1 MANIEKPIWSVD
13 GQTLTNVLVNNKS
26 TTYNKVSNW
35 YDGTP
40 MDDSKLD
47 DDFVY
52 VKYEGEYLVRN
63 MEEGQVLQKDTMDE
77 MRNLS
82 TLETLLLKIGIYKH
96 VQLNGYYEKG
106 DTPEPINYK
115 ISDTVEDDDGGSVIE
130 TNLGDKLEHNFEG
143 RSVNIKYFGA
153 KGDEDKDD
161 TEAIQIAADYCYK
174 I

>member
-1 MANIEKPIWSVD
+1 MANIEKPIWSAD
-13 GQTLTNVLVNNKS
+13 GYALQILLVNNKS

-63 MEEGQVLQKDTMDE
+63 MEEGQVLQKDSMDE

-82 TLETLLLKIGIYKH
+82 TFETLLLKMGIYKH

-115 ISDTVEDDDGGSVIE
+115 ISDTVEDEDGGSVIE
-130 TNLGDKLEHNFEG
+130 IEGDKLIHTFKN
-143 RSVNIKYFGA
+143 
-153 KGDEDKDD
+153 
-161 TEAIQIAADYCYK
+161 
-174 I
+174 